1 MGFWLF
7 PMWGRFQKSEA
18 FMTVFNS
25 FADLAQAR
33 INLADAREG
42 ITESYDGAFLE
53 HSDLAKL
60 NIIEASI
67 AAEMPDPDMARRAV
81 EMAIGTIFDVLKDT
95 RMEEFAQ
102 QLAWGMVNSFHMTAR
117 LAEGREDDAAKK
129 LGEMARHFDPSEI
142 YAVELEET
150 QQLCQTLQ
158 GCREALEAMRDHAAD
173 VYRVETGRPFTAA
186 RGSQVSKNGVTAS
199 QVQARDF
206 LAARAKD
213 RRAQFQPDGPL
224 VIVSGGQKDWHDF
237 AMIWAILDDIKSG
250 SRTWSWARPA
260 CARAS
265 TPWRVHGRSRTG
277 STRSCSF
284 PTSATAT
291 ALRSCATRASS
302 N

>member
-1 MGFWLF
+1 
-7 PMWGRFQKSEA
+7 
-18 FMTVFNS
+18 MTVFNS

-60 NIIEASI
+60 NIIEAPI

-158 GCREALEAMRDHAAD
+158 GCREALE
-173 VYRVETGRPFTAA
+173 V
-186 RGSQVSKNGVTAS
+186 
-199 QVQARDF
+199 
-206 LAARAKD
+206 
-213 RRAQFQPDGPL
+213 
-224 VIVSGGQKDWHDF
+224 
-237 AMIWAILDDIKSG
+237 
-250 SRTWSWARPA
+250 
-260 CARAS
+260 
-265 TPWRVHGRSRTG
+265 
-277 STRSCSF
+277 
-284 PTSATAT
+284 
-291 ALRSCATRASS
+291 
-302 N
+302 

>member
-18 FMTVFNS
+18 FMNIFNS

-60 NIIEASI
+60 NIIEAPI

-173 VYRVETGRPFTAA
+173 VYRVETGRPLHGCTGIASQQERGYRKPGAGTRFPRST
-186 RGSQVSKNGVTAS
+186 RQGSQSAIP
-199 QVQARDF
+199 AR
-206 LAARAKD
+206 
-213 RRAQFQPDGPL
+213 
-224 VIVSGGQKDWHDF
+224 W
-237 AMIWAILDDIKSG
+237 
-250 SRTWSWARPA
+250 PA
-260 CARAS
+260 
-265 TPWRVHGRSRTG
+265 G
-277 STRSCSF
+277 
-284 PTSATAT
+284 
-291 ALRSCATRASS
+291 
-302 N
+302 